1 MTWRKAAARMV
12 WACIAAG
19 GLAAALGGCASSPS
33 NGNWRQPGAQAE
45 GKGDIV
51 TQSDENEVRKRARIR
66 LELASTYFTQ
76 AQYTT
81 ALDETKQ
88 ALAID
93 PTLVS
98 AVELRALIYD
108 AMGDQARAE
117 DAFKQ
122 ALSMEPNNAG
132 VLHNYGWYLCR
143 HKDYARADPL
153 FVRAANQPMS
163 LTATKSLLVRG
174 VCQIQAGQWAEAE
187 KSLAKSYELDPAN
200 PATAYN
206 LSAVLLHKGEL
217 ERARFYIRRVNASPQ
232 QATAESLWLAARIE
246 HKMDNPA
253 GRDEFGAQLRN
264 RFAGSRE
271 ANLFEL
277 GRFDE

>member
-1 MTWRKAAARMV
+1 MTWRKATARMV

-19 GLAAALGGCASSPS
+19 SLVAALGGCASSPS
-33 NGNWRQPGAQAE
+33 AQGV

-66 LELASTYFTQ
+66 LELASAYFTQ

-81 ALDETKQ
+81 ALDEIKQ

-93 PTLVS
+93 PTLVT

-108 AMGDQARAE
+108 AMGDRARAE

-153 FVRAANQPMS
+153 FVQAANQPMS

-206 LSAVLLHKGEL
+206 LSAVLFHKGEL
-217 ERARFYIRRVNASPQ
+217 ERARFYIRRVNTSAQ
-232 QATAESLWLAARIE
+232 QSTAESLWLAARIE
-246 HKMDNPA
+246 HKLGNPA
-253 GRDEFGAQLRN
+253 VRDEFGAQLRN
-264 RFAGSRE
+264 RFAASRE